1 MVLRFEPA
9 REGIATHPGNPQ
21 QIVSHFIARTL
32 ASVERSVREPGI
44 PAETIAESQ
53 LGCNA
58 PGILSKVEHSPLP
71 VLRVGDR
78 FSKSLEVV
86 RQTQQEAGRSE
97 SRPGHSSVASNRLIE
112 KDPPRAAVVAGNTDV
127 LTPTEVRS
135 PFDVMVTSELRP
147 VIYPLEDV
155 LGLEQRTV
163 ALIIVQAKAFAE
175 TAVAENFQFRKAR
188 GVFPAGK
195 VKVWEACVF
204 SSGDAE
210 VEGQDLHPI
219 SNGSKAE
226 IGEQGG
232 AQGVVEPGNPI
243 QVPRV
248 GFAGESQT
256 GQGWSAS
263 LAKGRRRD
271 LQEACVMG
279 ADEVVQ
285 LLGHVMI
292 NLDVETIAVKLFRPA
307 GRKDRIGRR
316 ARCQYGR
323 REEVQQVCSLR
334 RNAIQGNDV
343 QAPWVGGG
351 GAGGISELRSARA
364 IGSAGRRIIDRDPE
378 GAEIALAFCGGR
390 NSGQYRG
397 ADTAPPDLVVAE
409 AKELILDKRPS
420 D

>member
-78 FSKSLEVV
+78 FSKSLEGV
-86 RQTQQEAGRSE
+86 RQTQPEAGRSQ
-97 SRPGHSSVASNRLIE
+97 SRPGPSSVASNRLIE

-127 LTPTEVRS
+127 LTPREVRS
-135 PFDVMVTSELRP
+135 PFDVMSTSKLRP
-147 VIYPLEDV
+147 VISPLEDV

-195 VKVWEACVF
+195 VKVREACVF

-256 GQGWSAS
+256 GQGRSAI
-263 LAKGRRRD
+263 LAKRGRRD

-292 NLDVETIAVKLFRPA
+292 NLDVETITVKLFRPA
-307 GRKDRIGRR
+307 GRKVRIGRR
-316 ARCQYGR
+316 ARGQAGR
-323 REEVQQVCSLR
+323 WEQIQQVLRLGGDTSKRDYVDLPLGGESLTSGSVWTACR
-334 RNAIQGNDV
+334 RVEDHSLPCLHSGTLGRAHHDWNG
-343 QAPWVGGG
+343 VGYVT
-351 GAGGISELRSARA
+351 
-364 IGSAGRRIIDRDPE
+364 
-378 GAEIALAFCGGR
+378 
-390 NSGQYRG
+390 NS
-397 ADTAPPDLVVAE
+397 DLTG
-409 AKELILDKRPS
+409 
-420 D
+420 

>member
-21 QIVSHFIARTL
+21 QIVSHFIPRTL
-32 ASVERSVREPGI
+32 ASVERGVREPGI

-71 VLRVGDR
+71 VLSVRGELSKRLELVG
-78 FSKSLEVV
+78 
-86 RQTQQEAGRSE
+86 QTEQEAGRSE
-97 SRPGHSSVASNRLIE
+97 SRQGHSSVAGNRLIE
-112 KDPPRAAVVAGNTDV
+112 GNPTRAAVVAGNTDV

-135 PFDVMVTSELRP
+135 PFNVMVTSELRP
-147 VIYPLEDV
+147 VIYPREYV
-155 LGLEQRTV
+155 LGLEQRTF
-163 ALIIVQAKAFAE
+163 ALIIVKAKASAE

-188 GVFPAGK
+188 GVFPAGQ

-232 AQGVVEPGNPI
+232 AQGVVKPGNPI

-256 GQGWSAS
+256 GQGRSAI

-323 REEVQQVCSLR
+323 REQIQQVRRLGGDTSKRDYVDLPLGGESLTSGSVWTACR
-334 RNAIQGNDV
+334 RVEDHSLPCLHSGTLGRAHHDWNG
-343 QAPWVGGG
+343 VGYVT
-351 GAGGISELRSARA
+351 
-364 IGSAGRRIIDRDPE
+364 
-378 GAEIALAFCGGR
+378 
-390 NSGQYRG
+390 NS
-397 ADTAPPDLVVAE
+397 DLTG
-409 AKELILDKRPS
+409 
-420 D
+420 